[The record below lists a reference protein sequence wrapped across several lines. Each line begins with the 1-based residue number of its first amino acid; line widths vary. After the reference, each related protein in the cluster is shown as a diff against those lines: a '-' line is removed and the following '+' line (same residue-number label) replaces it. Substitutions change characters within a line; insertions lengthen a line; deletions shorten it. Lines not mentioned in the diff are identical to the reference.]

1 VKLSWKATATS
12 SQGSRRAG
20 AYGVGM
26 VARRLTLLLAATIC
40 VLPAPAWAASAHAKK
55 KARRVPPPPELL
67 LSRALAAP
75 GAPVT
80 MPPVGLSLEYPV
92 MAAQLGPGE
101 CPPPALAA
109 ELARLGSPPLQLAG
123 QSQDFTVPAGSGPAP
138 PQSWED
144 LTAYQLPAQFWS
156 RLHCLLAATHEP
168 LTVGLNVRE
177 GRLSWAEQIAAG
189 ASSAAT
195 NGLGF
200 SLGNE
205 PDLYYLPDYSAL
217 AKPQPG
223 EEALDVGLYL
233 QAASAMRPATG
244 SAPLTGPE
252 LSGPTR
258 WRASLPRVISTLG
271 VRTVGIHVYPL
282 SVCRTPRAATI
293 NGLLEPSVGD
303 APSRLGWVVAD
314 ARAAG
319 AQAVITEANSVSCGG
334 KAGVSDSRA
343 SAVWAVR
350 FVLSALKT
358 GFAEVRFH
366 FSGDPY
372 DPFVV
377 SGAEV
382 VRRPIE
388 AAIAAINQWLPSGAS
403 LHTVAGVRGFSV
415 TAIVGAPGALPLL
428 VIDNPVH
435 RAQTLVLRGALAI
448 HTQAFSATGAPPLVR
463 PLKGPG
469 HRVQAVLPGNSILT
483 VAY

>member
-1 VKLSWKATATS
+1 MRICGALALVLTGTLCLLSCE
-12 SQGSRRAG
+12 
-20 AYGVGM
+20 
-26 VARRLTLLLAATIC
+26 AA
-40 VLPAPAWAASAHAKK
+40 VAASSHAGKK
-55 KARRVPPPPELL
+55 KARRLAPPPELA
-67 LSRALAAP
+67 LSPALGVS
-75 GAPVT
+75 GAQVT
-80 MPPVGLSLEYPV
+80 MAPVGLSLEYPV

-101 CPPPALAA
+101 CPPATLAA

-123 QSQDFTVPAGSGPAP
+123 QSQDFTVPAGAGPTP

-156 RLHCLLAATHEP
+156 RLHCLLATTHEP
-168 LTVGLNVRE
+168 LTVGFNVRE
-177 GRLSWAEQIAAG
+177 GNPSWAQQIAAA

-205 PDLYYLPDYSAL
+205 PDLYYLPDYYSL

-233 QAASAMRPATG
+233 QAAAAMRPAAG
-244 SAPLTGPE
+244 VAPITGPE

-271 VRTVGIHVYPL
+271 AQTVGIHVYPL
-282 SVCRTPRAATI
+282 SVCRTPRAATL
-293 NGLLEPSVGD
+293 NGLLEPSVGN

-319 AQAVITEANSVSCGG
+319 AVPVITEANSVSCGG
-334 KAGVSDSRA
+334 KAGVSDSSA

-350 FVLSALKT
+350 FVLSALET

-372 DPFVV
+372 DPFFL
-377 SGAEV
+377 SGGAV

-388 AAIAAINQWLPSGAS
+388 AAIAAINQWLPAGSS
-403 LHTVAGVRGFSV
+403 LRSVAGVRGFAV
-415 TAIVGAPGALPLL
+415 TAIAAPGAPPML
-428 VIDNPVH
+428 VIDNP
-435 RAQTLVLRGALAI
+435 RRKTQKLVLRGALSI
-448 HTQAFSATGAPPLVR
+448 HTQRFSATGALPLLR
-463 PLKGPG
+463 ALKGPG
-469 HRVQAVLPGNSILT
+469 HRVQAAIPGNSILA